1 MDQLFKT
8 HQDVPYG
15 WLQAL
20 QQALAA
26 WSRHRRARRA
36 GAREAG
42 FTALPCGLNQL
53 SGPH

>member
-1 MDQLFKT
+1 MDELFKT
-8 HQDVPYG
+8 HKDVPYG

-20 QQALAA
+20 QEGLAALA
-26 WSRHRRARRA
+26 RRRARKAMARA
-36 GAREAG
+36 AG

>member
-1 MDQLFKT
+1 MDELFKT
-8 HQDVPYG
+8 HKDVPYG

-20 QQALAA
+20 QQGLAA
-26 WSRHRRARRA
+26 LSRRRRARQA
-36 GAREAG
+36 GGREAG